1 MKFKKRIYLYNDYDV
16 SVKVYNFIPKP
27 DHENSN
33 LFTIEDLSYIFE
45 YPVSK
50 LQDYREILDWW

>member
-1 MKFKKRIYLYNDYDV
+1 MYHDYDV
-16 SVKVYNFIPKP
+16 SVKVYKFIPKT

-50 LQDYREILDWW
+50 LQDYLEILDWW